1 MKKKKLLARVTALTM
16 AAILMVPSSIGTTVL
31 ASPDNTEASAE
42 APGSDGA
49 SDKAEGTIQESAS
62 SDKSADGGQT
72 AESQDKKSDTEQS
85 SEQSGQSDEKKSD
98 AKDTKEPA
106 KAESYKVSI
115 EDPENGLIA
124 FPVSEDEVVKA
135 DMENPQK
142 ALEEALKQ
150 EQKKSKKFE
159 EGSEVQVSIAPDS
172 GYYLVSAELLD
183 KEGKKIQDLEVSEE
197 GTAAFTMPESEAK
210 ITASFEAYTD
220 EQLDQMDEEG
230 SAAFEEELTDE
241 EIAQIEANSGGSAN
255 EAAVCSDD
263 SNVSAQ
269 SARIAGS
276 KSIYLNVPGSSVR
289 YGSYTTRYYTTNE
302 NQYAYCMNP
311 VWKTP
316 KAGWYTGYL
325 IDNDVVRK
333 AFYYAY
339 GGPGYSS
346 FVNSY
351 GWIWDGSQ
359 RYEYAYTHIMLSYM
373 YALYVLHD
381 TGRANNAFHG
391 VSSSVKNHIKNKATQ
406 ITWMASAPA
415 GYGCYYFDT
424 SYINGNR
431 RKYRYC
437 NIRYRNLLL
446 QRDTGSGRI

>member
-1 MKKKKLLARVTALTM
+1 MRLF
-16 AAILMVPSSIGTTVL
+16 SIGRILRCLSECPEGISTQFDHLITYGSGFIIERNKIHSFSGRIAINSFLVL
-31 ASPDNTEASAE
+31 DIINDISAFCC
-42 APGSDGA
+42 GSFLGIII
-49 SDKAEGTIQESAS
+49 G
-62 SDKSADGGQT
+62 
-72 AESQDKKSDTEQS
+72 
-85 SEQSGQSDEKKSD
+85 
-98 AKDTKEPA
+98 KEPA
-106 KAESYKVSI
+106 KTESYKVSI

-124 FPVSEDEVVKA
+124 FPVSENEVVKA

-142 ALEEALKQ
+142 SLEEALKL

-276 KSIYLNVPGSSVR
+276 KSIYLNVPGCIIC
-289 YGSYTTRYYTTNE
+289 T
-302 NQYAYCMNP
+302 A
-311 VWKTP
+311 
-316 KAGWYTGYL
+316 
-325 IDNDVVRK
+325 
-333 AFYYAY
+333 
-339 GGPGYSS
+339 
-346 FVNSY
+346 
-351 GWIWDGSQ
+351 
-359 RYEYAYTHIMLSYM
+359 
-373 YALYVLHD
+373 
-381 TGRANNAFHG
+381 
-391 VSSSVKNHIKNKATQ
+391 
-406 ITWMASAPA
+406 
-415 GYGCYYFDT
+415 
-424 SYINGNR
+424 
-431 RKYRYC
+431 
-437 NIRYRNLLL
+437 
-446 QRDTGSGRI
+446 